1 MTAPETTKMTSAKF
15 SEFVLS
21 IDDLYNMGIR
31 NGFYLPKQSSS
42 AVNELMLTNVL
53 KKNYW
58 CPMTKDIRLKSI
70 VKAPLKEVILVKLCQ
85 ICVARKLNIAWIDDA
100 HKPNKEW
107 LVNVIATLDPENE
120 IFDKNYV
127 APPIKTRLRDIET
140 IVLPTELFEG
150 LPKSTSKNKVRR
162 LKVISEALATEKST
176 RLKDIRD
183 NLDHEIVEQEER
195 RDRYQLMQQPREM
208 MPAMPPRI
216 RMQEERKVP

>member
-1 MTAPETTKMTSAKF
+1 M
-15 SEFVLS
+15 
-21 IDDLYNMGIR
+21 
-31 NGFYLPKQSSS
+31 
-42 AVNELMLTNVL
+42 
-53 KKNYW
+53 
-58 CPMTKDIRLKSI
+58 
-70 VKAPLKEVILVKLCQ
+70 
-85 ICVARKLNIAWIDDA
+85 
-100 HKPNKEW
+100 
-107 LVNVIATLDPENE
+107 NVIATLDPENE
-120 IFDKNYV
+120 IFDKDYV
-127 APPIKTRLRDIET
+127 APPIKMRLRDIET

-208 MPAMPPRI
+208 MPAMPAMPPRI

>member
-1 MTAPETTKMTSAKF
+1 MSSEAF
-15 SEFVLS
+15 SQYVMS

-31 NGFYLPKQSSS
+31 NGFYLPKQSCS
-42 AVNELMLTNVL
+42 AVNELMLSNVL
-53 KKNYW
+53 KGQYW
-58 CPMTKDIRLKSI
+58 CPKTEEIRMKSI
-70 VKAPLKEVILVKLCQ
+70 VKGPLKEVLLVKLCQ
-85 ICVARKLNIAWIDDA
+85 ICYAHRLNVGWIDDT
-100 HKPNKEW
+100 HVPDKLW
-107 LVNVIATLDPENE
+107 LVNVLATIDPTNE
-120 IFDKNYV
+120 IFDKDYV
-127 APPIKTRLRDIET
+127 APPIKMRLRDIET

-176 RLKDIRD
+176 RLRDIRD

>member
-1 MTAPETTKMTSAKF
+1 MA
-15 SEFVLS
+15 V
-21 IDDLYNMGIR
+21 R
-31 NGFYLPKQSSS
+31 NGFYMPKQSCS
-42 AVNELMLTNVL
+42 AVNELMISNVL
-53 KKNYW
+53 KGQYW
-58 CPMTKDIRLKSI
+58 CPKTEEIRMKAI
-70 VKAPLKEVILVKLCQ
+70 VKAPLKEVILFKLCQ
-85 ICVARKLNIAWIDDA
+85 ICFAHRLNVCWIDDT
-100 HKPNKEW
+100 HVPDKLW

-120 IFDKNYV
+120 IFDKDYV
-127 APPIKTRLRDIET
+127 APPIKMRLRDIET

-176 RLKDIRD
+176 RLRDIRD